1 MDIVKLLMKLGV
13 NIVIILS
20 GPCGHSEASN
30 EAGGQY
36 CYYPLRAMCDV
47 DIVKLLMK
55 LGVNIVIILS
65 GPCGH
70 SEAPNEAR
78 GQYCYYPLRA
88 M

>member
-20 GPCGHSEASN
+20 GPCGHSEAS
-30 EAGGQY
+30 A
-36 CYYPLRAMCDV
+36 
-47 DIVKLLMK
+47 LLLK

-70 SEAPNEAR
+70 SEAPNEAG

-88 M
+88 MWT